1 MMFIHDLNIILS
13 SARLSDRQVLSK
25 MASDRVHVPSVVFY
39 VGESDE
45 AEDVI
50 TTENRVSNG
59 ESSRRPP
66 RVVFLDQPTTHEYNV
81 ENVDMVNENSS
92 QMCQITPSLHKKFL
106 GITTDKWL
114 GIMAVICAAGLL
126 SLMWEEMTK
135 RVPGPKNN

>member
-1 MMFIHDLNIILS
+1 MMFTHDLNIILS
-13 SARLSDRQVLSK
+13 STRLSDRQVPK

-45 AEDVI
+45 ADDVI

-59 ESSRRPP
+59 ESLRRPP
-66 RVVFLDQPTTHEYNV
+66 RVVFLDQPTTHEYTV

-92 QMCQITPSLHKKFL
+92 QMCQITPSGYKKFL

-126 SLMWEEMTK
+126 SLMWEEVTK
-135 RVPGPKNN
+135 RVPGVKNN